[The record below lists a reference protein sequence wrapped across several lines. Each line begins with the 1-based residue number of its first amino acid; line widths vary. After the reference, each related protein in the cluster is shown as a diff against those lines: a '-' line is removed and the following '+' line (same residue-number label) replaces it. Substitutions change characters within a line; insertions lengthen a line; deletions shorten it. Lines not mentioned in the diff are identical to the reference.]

1 MPTLQIEN
9 DEKDKPLSD
18 GSSDDDDG
26 DDDFADD
33 MASLRQAC
41 LIAGKDVNRLDDDN
55 AIICCGSNPSSPG
68 SEDDLELLRGV
79 RERFLLPD
87 EMYKPLCALPPESD
101 EDGEDDLETLTSI
114 QRRFAAYI
122 DSDAKGEVSW
132 SKKSE
137 MDPLSSIGT
146 SEANVSDISLVG
158 KTNAIQVVEDFE
170 DNANTTNLLSDSVE
184 MQPAGSV
191 VVHQSAACQS
201 STVATKYFRSP
212 ETFQVIFGAIKKNR
226 ALQNLIQA
234 KLCQIEARLEENDEL
249 RKRMKMLKSLEVS
262 CRKNT
267 GRNLAQGKNPL
278 IQLISTKPTTNSKDS
293 KAKDTKASAICSGP
307 VENSQAPYYRE
318 ALEMF
323 PFSFEQ
329 RKWDEREDKKLKEGL
344 EQQYQEMLSQAAMEQ
359 VSSSGSGGQT
369 NDLDSILKSIK
380 DLEITPQMMKQFLPK
395 VDWDKLAFMN
405 VESRSGAECQAR
417 WLNSSCPLINKSGWS
432 KQEQKLLYSLT
443 SSKGIQNWSEIASL
457 LGTNRTPFQCLERFQ
472 RSLNPRVLKS
482 QWTKEEDAQLRAAVQ
497 KFGECNWQSVAA
509 TLRERTGTQCSNR
522 WKKSLRLN
530 GKGTWKTEEDK
541 RLKLAVKFFGPKDWK
556 KVAQFVPGRKD
567 VQCRERWHNSCSP
580 SLNRGAWSEEE
591 DLQLK
596 AAFEEHGHCWSKIS
610 HHLPGRTDNECMRRW
625 KVLFPEAVPLLEEA
639 RKLRKA
645 ALITNFVDREEER
658 PALGPEDFAATSI
671 GLLPQAKNVD
681 ESAKSKRKPR
691 RKTPSTTTS
700 KEVIQR
706 NTEKRTRPKRTRRR
720 LQGCSQPD
728 RVDADDID
736 AESCGGNTTVGK
748 KRSMQSPVRRNH
760 IAEQT
765 REQSVDSI
773 SSPAARNR
781 ILLVYTRKKKGLGD
795 LHASKDNLESTDAQV
810 EEPLFDETTSIKKAE
825 ALGSHKRKENHQ
837 MSGVT
842 EEDNDTSSSL
852 LECGSKKKKKRK
864 LEVGRN
870 SSQASSLTD
879 DNDAGMCGSE
889 LRRVSSMS
897 ADILSE
903 ETSSHIIVYC
913 RRKQQTEEPIDWN
926 WDRGI
931 IIDDDIPLARALAAA
946 KLRNV

>member
-1 MPTLQIEN
+1 MATLQIEN

-170 DNANTTNLLSDSVE
+170 DNANTTNLLSDS
-184 MQPAGSV
+184 
-191 VVHQSAACQS
+191 
-201 STVATKYFRSP
+201 
-212 ETFQVIFGAIKKNR
+212 
-226 ALQNLIQA
+226 
-234 KLCQIEARLEENDEL
+234 
-249 RKRMKMLKSLEVS
+249 MLKSLEVS

-344 EQQYQEMLSQAAMEQ
+344 EQQYQEMLSQAAMD
-359 VSSSGSGGQT
+359 SSGSGGQT

-681 ESAKSKRKPR
+681 ESAKSKRKP
-691 RKTPSTTTS
+691 S
-700 KEVIQR
+700 